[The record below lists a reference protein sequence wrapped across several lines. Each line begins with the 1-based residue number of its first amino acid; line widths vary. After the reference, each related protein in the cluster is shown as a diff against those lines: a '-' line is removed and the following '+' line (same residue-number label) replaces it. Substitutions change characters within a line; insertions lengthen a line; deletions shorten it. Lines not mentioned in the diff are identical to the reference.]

1 MKNMFLGV
9 CLAAAGVVAVS
20 VPLVAHHGN
29 ASFDTTKELTLK
41 GKVTEWIW
49 ANPHCFLK
57 FDAKDDTN
65 EVRNWAVE
73 VSNPTDMTK
82 RGWARTSFKAGDE
95 VTVVLQPVKG
105 GAPVGRVRRV
115 VLANGETLGTGGP
128 PPAPAAAPATP
139 AK

>member
-1 MKNMFLGV
+1 MSTRIPAVFLAMFGL
-9 CLAAAGVVAVS
+9 LIAA
-20 VPLVAHHGN
+20 VPLNAHHGN

-57 FDAKDDTN
+57 FDAKDETN
-65 EVRNWAVE
+65 DVRNWAVE

-128 PPAPAAAPATP
+128 PPAPAAAPAAP